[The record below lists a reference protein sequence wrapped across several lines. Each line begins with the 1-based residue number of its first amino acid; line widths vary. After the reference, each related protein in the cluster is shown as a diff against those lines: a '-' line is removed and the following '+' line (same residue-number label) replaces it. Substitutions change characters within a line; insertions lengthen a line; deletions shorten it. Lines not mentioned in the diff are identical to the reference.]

1 MTNGNAYSIFRAY
14 FFILSNNIEGLTFG
28 VHRLANRNYKLLQ
41 YLEDERIAI
50 VQTEGKTD
58 EEKNEAWQDFLALP
72 FNGQIEQLDERKIEN
87 IPSQYLSDGFTNN
100 ITTAQVFNTILD
112 LQNK

>member
-14 FFILSNNIEGLTFG
+14 LLILNNNIEGLPFG
-28 VHRLANRNYKLLQ
+28 VHRLASRNCKLLQ
-41 YLEDERIAI
+41 YLDDERIAI
-50 VQTEGKTD
+50 IQTEGKT
-58 EEKNEAWQDFLALP
+58 EEEQNEAWRDFLALT

-87 IPSQYLSDGFTNN
+87 IHSQYLSDGFTNDF
-100 ITTAQVFNTILD
+100 TTTQVFNTILD